1 MKTLP
6 ERLSEL
12 KAELAP
18 SLQSRMIFLLN
29 PKDTKIL
36 EAVIAWTVVPKKD
49 LYLIQVQDHATMK
62 ELWDASEPDVMS
74 FATALGCNMIQAL
87 PRLEQLKALSIIY
100 PDGSIDEM
108 ANSIVNVY
116 IKSQV
121 KNLKRKSK
129 NDDDDN

>member
-12 KAELAP
+12 KEEMAP

-36 EAVIAWTVVPKKD
+36 EAIIAWTVVPKKN
-49 LYLIQVQDHATMK
+49 LNLIQVNDNATM
-62 ELWDASEPDVMS
+62 EDLWEVSNPDIMS
-74 FATALGCNMIQAL
+74 FSIALGCSMVQAL

-108 ANSIVNVY
+108 ASSIVNIY

-121 KNLKRKSK
+121 KDLQRKSK
-129 NDDDDN
+129 SNEDD

>member
-12 KAELAP
+12 KEEMAP

-36 EAVIAWTVVPKKD
+36 EAIIAWTVVPKKN
-49 LYLIQVQDHATMK
+49 LNLIQVNDNATM
-62 ELWDASEPDVMS
+62 EDLWEVSNPDIMS
-74 FATALGCNMIQAL
+74 FSVALGCSMMQAL
-87 PRLEQLKALSIIY
+87 PRLEQLKALSIVY

-108 ANSIVNVY
+108 ASSIVNIY

-121 KNLKRKSK
+121 KDLQRKSK
-129 NDDDDN
+129 SNEDD

>member
-12 KAELAP
+12 KEEMAP

-36 EAVIAWTVVPKKD
+36 EAIIAWTVVPKKN
-49 LYLIQVQDHATMK
+49 LNLIQVNDNATM
-62 ELWDASEPDVMS
+62 EDLWEVSNPDIMS
-74 FATALGCNMIQAL
+74 FSVALGCSMMQAL

-108 ANSIVNVY
+108 ASSIVNIY

-121 KNLKRKSK
+121 KDLQRKSK
-129 NDDDDN
+129 SNEDD

>member
-12 KAELAP
+12 KEEMAP

-36 EAVIAWTVVPKKD
+36 EAIIAWTVVPKKN
-49 LYLIQVQDHATMK
+49 LNLIQVNDNATM
-62 ELWDASEPDVMS
+62 EDLWEVSNPDIMS
-74 FATALGCNMIQAL
+74 FSVALGCSMVQAL
-87 PRLEQLKALSIIY
+87 PRLEQLKVLSIIY

-108 ANSIVNVY
+108 ASSIVNIY
-116 IKSQV
+116 IKSRV
-121 KNLKRKSK
+121 KDLQRKSK
-129 NDDDDN
+129 SNEDD

>member
-12 KAELAP
+12 KEEMAP
-18 SLQSRMIFLLN
+18 ALQSRMIFLLN

-36 EAVIAWTVVPKKD
+36 EAIIAWTVVPKKN
-49 LYLIQVQDHATMK
+49 LNLIQVNDNATM
-62 ELWDASEPDVMS
+62 EDLWEVSNPDIMS
-74 FATALGCNMIQAL
+74 FSVALGCSMVQAL

-108 ANSIVNVY
+108 ASSIVNIY

-121 KNLKRKSK
+121 KDLQRKSK
-129 NDDDDN
+129 SNEDD

>member
-12 KAELAP
+12 KEEMAP

-36 EAVIAWTVVPKKD
+36 EAIIAWTVVPKKN
-49 LYLIQVQDHATMK
+49 LNLIQVNDDATM
-62 ELWDASEPDVMS
+62 EDLWEVSNPDIMS
-74 FATALGCNMIQAL
+74 FSVALGCSMMQAL
-87 PRLEQLKALSIIY
+87 PRLEQLKALSIVY

-108 ANSIVNVY
+108 ASSIVNIY

-121 KNLKRKSK
+121 KDLQRKSK
-129 NDDDDN
+129 SNEDD

>member
-1 MKTLP
+1 M
-6 ERLSEL
+6 
-12 KAELAP
+12 AP

-36 EAVIAWTVVPKKD
+36 EAIIAWTVVPKKN
-49 LYLIQVQDHATMK
+49 LNLIQVNDNATM
-62 ELWDASEPDVMS
+62 EDLWEVSNPDIMS
-74 FATALGCNMIQAL
+74 FSVALGCSMVQAL

-108 ANSIVNVY
+108 ASSIVNIY

-121 KNLKRKSK
+121 KDLQRKSK
-129 NDDDDN
+129 SNEDD

>member
-12 KAELAP
+12 KDEMAP

-36 EAVIAWTVVPKKD
+36 EAIIAWTVVPKKN
-49 LYLIQVQDHATMK
+49 LNLIQVNDNATM
-62 ELWDASEPDVMS
+62 EDLWEVSNPDIMS
-74 FATALGCNMIQAL
+74 FSIALGCSMMQAL

-108 ANSIVNVY
+108 ASSIVNIY

-121 KNLKRKSK
+121 KDLQRKSK
-129 NDDDDN
+129 SNEDD

>member
-12 KAELAP
+12 KEEMAP

-29 PKDTKIL
+29 PKDTEIL
-36 EAVIAWTVVPKKD
+36 EAIIAWTVVPKKN
-49 LYLIQVQDHATMK
+49 LNLIQVNDDATM
-62 ELWDASEPDVMS
+62 EDLWEVSNPDIMS
-74 FATALGCNMIQAL
+74 FSVALGCSMMQAL
-87 PRLEQLKALSIIY
+87 PRLEQLKALSIVY

-108 ANSIVNVY
+108 ASSIVNIY

-121 KNLKRKSK
+121 KDLQRKSK
-129 NDDDDN
+129 SNEDD

>member
-12 KAELAP
+12 KEEMAP

-36 EAVIAWTVVPKKD
+36 EAIIAWTVVPKKN
-49 LYLIQVQDHATMK
+49 LNLIQVNDNATM
-62 ELWDASEPDVMS
+62 EDLWEVSNPDIMS
-74 FATALGCNMIQAL
+74 FSIALGCSMMQAL

-108 ANSIVNVY
+108 ASSIVNIY

-121 KNLKRKSK
+121 KDLQRKSK
-129 NDDDDN
+129 SNEDD